1 MPVLADPRQ
10 PVEIPFQ
17 RKLTGREAWRYVFT
31 AIWFLYLIGPLSTF
45 VTGHVL
51 RVNGGSL
58 L

>member
-1 MPVLADPRQ
+1 MAHGV
-10 PVEIPFQ
+10 
-17 RKLTGREAWRYVFT
+17 
-31 AIWFLYLIGPLSTF
+31 LYLVGPLSTF